1 MNSMRGLFACAEPFF
16 SKAMCVSSSQ
26 MRVLLVSLELAVI
39 EIEVESN
46 VTTKTVSP

>member
-1 MNSMRGLFACAEPFF
+1 MNSMCGLFACAEPFF

-26 MRVLLVSLELAVI
+26 MQVLLVSLELAVV

-46 VTTKTVSP
+46 VTTKMVSP